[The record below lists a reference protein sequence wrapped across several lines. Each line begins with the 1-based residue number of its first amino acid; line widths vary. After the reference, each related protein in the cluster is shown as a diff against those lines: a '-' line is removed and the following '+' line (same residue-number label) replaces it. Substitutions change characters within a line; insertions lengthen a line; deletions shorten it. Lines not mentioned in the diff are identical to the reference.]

1 MQDFYEKGL
10 AIKSKKFVSWEDE
23 ALKAHSADIA
33 EIRKLQKSL
42 KE

>member
-1 MQDFYEKGL
+1 MKDFYEKGL
-10 AIKSKKFVSWEDE
+10 AIKSKNFVSWEDE
-23 ALKAHSADIA
+23 ALKAHSGDIA